1 MTEQD
6 YIQMLRAEYKKML
19 LSKETTAMEL
29 NMSVTTL
36 DRLRKKGELK
46 SKKVSG
52 QIMFS
57 IAEVAKYLV
66 A

>member
-6 YIQMLRAEYKKML
+6 YIQMLRAEHKKMML
-19 LSKETTAMEL
+19 NKEVTAQELSI
-29 NMSVTTL
+29 SPTTL
-36 DRLRKKGELK
+36 DRLRKRGDIR

-52 QIMFS
+52 QIMFTIS
-57 IAEVAKYLV
+57 EVARYLS